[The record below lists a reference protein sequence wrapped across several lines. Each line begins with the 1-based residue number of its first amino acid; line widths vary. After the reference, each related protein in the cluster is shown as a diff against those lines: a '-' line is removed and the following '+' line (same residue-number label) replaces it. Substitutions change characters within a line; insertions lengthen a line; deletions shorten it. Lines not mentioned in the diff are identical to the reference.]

1 MKTTYYY
8 RLAIAALVLALSGCT
23 DNFDSLLSNPETVQ
37 QASPGS
43 FLNSSLLRGVNT
55 GVSRAHRLNN
65 ELTQVTVS
73 LTEGNTIFHRYVIF
87 PSESDYLWSNYY
99 LTLTNVEEMYRQ
111 SRALNEP
118 NYTAIALTLKAW
130 LFQNLTDCYG
140 DIPYSQALRGYPEF
154 ITTPAFDRQEEIYH
168 SLVQKLDSAN
178 ALYVVGQKLTYGSD
192 ELYDADGDGANILK
206 WKRFTNSLL
215 LRVLMRMEQHST
227 TAQEKIR
234 TMLAAPET
242 YPLISAV
249 AESAVLKY
257 TGVNP
262 MLNPFATAREYDF
275 NGTMAMSAFL
285 DSTMAKYNDPRLT
298 VWFTKIDGQFVGIP
312 SGYSIERSNEM
323 NGIVSSRLNKALMK
337 SPLLGTILQYAEVEF
352 LLAEAALKG
361 YTTDDPK
368 VHYEKGI
375 TASMGYWGA
384 TMPNGFL
391 ASEGV
396 AYNGTLEQLMTQKYF
411 ALFFNDM
418 QQWAEYRRTGYPVL
432 PKGDGLENN
441 GVMPARLKYP
451 LSVQSLNRERYAEV
465 VERIGRDDIDVD
477 VWWAK

>member
-1 MKTTYYY
+1 MKTIHYF
-8 RLAIAALVLALSGCT
+8 RLAIAALVLALSSCSN
-23 DNFDSLLSNPETVQ
+23 DFDSLMHDPEKVNE
-37 QASPGS
+37 ASPGS
-43 FLNSSLLRGVNT
+43 FLNSSLLRGVNA
-55 GVSRAHRLNN
+55 GVSRTHRLNN

-99 LTLTNVEEMYRQ
+99 LTLTNVEDMYHQ
-111 SRALNEP
+111 ARALNHR
-118 NYTAIALTLKAW
+118 NYAAIALTLKVW

-140 DIPYSQALRGYPEF
+140 DIPYSQALRGYPEY
-154 ITTPAFDRQEEIYH
+154 ITSPAFDKQEDIYH
-168 SLVQKLDSAN
+168 DLAQKLDSAN
-178 ALYVVGQKLTYGSD
+178 ALYEIGQKLTYGTD
-192 ELYDADGDGANILK
+192 ELYDADGDAGGILK

-215 LRVLMRMEQHST
+215 LRVLMRMEKKST
-227 TAQEKIR
+227 VAQEKIR
-234 TMLAAPET
+234 TMLADPTT
-242 YPLISAV
+242 YPLISTV
-249 AESAVLKY
+249 AESAALKY

-262 MLNPFATAREYDF
+262 LVNPFATAREYDF
-275 NGTMAMSAFL
+275 NGTMAMSAFM
-285 DSTMAKYNDPRLT
+285 DSTLAKYDDPRLA

-312 SGYSIERSNEM
+312 SGYPIEQSDEM

-368 VHYEKGI
+368 AHYEKGI
-375 TASMGYWGA
+375 AGSMAYWGA
-384 TMPNGFL
+384 TVPEGFYTRP
-391 ASEGV
+391 GV
-396 AYNGTLEQLMTQKYF
+396 AYDGTLEQIITQKYV

-432 PKGDGLENN
+432 PKGEGLENN

-465 VERIGRDDIDVD
+465 VERIGRDDINVD
-477 VWWAK
+477 LWWAQ